1 MYDYREAVK
10 EDIRSYIK
18 DNVDIDEDTDR
29 DELESALNDDL
40 FACDSVTGNA
50 SGSYTFSRDKA
61 RNYVTDNIDLLEEA
75 CGELGTDDATVG
87 HWFLNEDFESMDV
100 TIRCHLLAE
109 CIHDVL
115 DEFMD

>member
-10 EDIRSYIK
+10 EDVRSYIK

-29 DELESALNDDL
+29 DGLESALNDDL
-40 FACDSVTGNA
+40 FICDSVTGNA

-61 RNYVTDNIDLLEEA
+61 HDCVTDNIDLLEEA
-75 CGELGTDDATVG
+75 CDELGTDDAMVG
-87 HWFLNEDFESMDV
+87 RWFLSEDFESMDV

-109 CIHDVL
+109 CISDIL
-115 DEFMD
+115 DEIMD

>member
-40 FACDSVTGNA
+40 FTCDSVTGNA

-61 RNYVTDNIDLLEEA
+61 RDYVIDNIDLLEEV

-87 HWFLNEDFESMDV
+87 LWFLSEDFESMDV
-100 TIRCHLLAE
+100 TIRCHLLAG
-109 CIHDVL
+109 CINDVL
-115 DEFMD
+115 DEIMD